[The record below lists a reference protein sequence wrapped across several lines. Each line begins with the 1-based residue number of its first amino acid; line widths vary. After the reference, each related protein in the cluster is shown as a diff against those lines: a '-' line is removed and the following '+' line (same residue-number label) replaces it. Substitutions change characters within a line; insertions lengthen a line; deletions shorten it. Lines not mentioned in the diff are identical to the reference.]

1 MGDKKKIFII
11 IISILIIIL
20 ITYFS
25 YTNKKE
31 LAKGTKDIDWIS
43 ENVELVKDKSLG
55 KNIYKVYKN
64 SDISIYNLKYQKV
77 ITKKI
82 KALFQ
87 NSKDEILIIYNPYGT
102 NSLSVNVLFKDNSFE
117 QLKYEITS
125 KSQTFSR
132 KITSKNK
139 NNMYELIGLYP
150 GESNKI
156 KLTIKEDSKTK
167 VYDFKIDLEDIEIN
181 ATKKLQVENGSST
194 TKQNSDFF
202 IMLGNETDYQ
212 NYIALYDNNGIIRS
226 EIPIKEKTAK
236 DLIIKDKYMYFNISK
251 TEIIKLSNTG
261 EITNIYKTS
270 KYRIESNYQI
280 YNDDLYFFATDIT
293 KNTEKNILLEYIP
306 LCAKEENKPL
316 DYLNINSFTIIDN
329 NLFISSKETSSIIK
343 INNIFEE
350 PQIEYIISNDLFW
363 QETPFNNL
371 VLTKKNDFKI
381 HVGQNSFQ
389 ILKSD
394 EKSIYYVVLL
404 DSNYGNSP
412 TRKDFDYNAI
422 DIKNTNSYQGDNSY
436 YYVYKVD
443 EENKDFE
450 LIDSMPLEYSPLY
463 GNCQKL
469 SNYNILVNNASK
481 GIFSEYDKD
490 HNLIRKYTAKV
501 NKNYIE
507 KIIKLS
513 FENYWFSS

>member
-102 NSLSVNVLFKDNSFE
+102 NFLSVNVLFKDNSFE

-156 KLTIKEDSKTK
+156 L
-167 VYDFKIDLEDIEIN
+167 
-181 ATKKLQVENGSST
+181 
-194 TKQNSDFF
+194 
-202 IMLGNETDYQ
+202 
-212 NYIALYDNNGIIRS
+212 
-226 EIPIKEKTAK
+226 
-236 DLIIKDKYMYFNISK
+236 
-251 TEIIKLSNTG
+251 
-261 EITNIYKTS
+261 
-270 KYRIESNYQI
+270 
-280 YNDDLYFFATDIT
+280 
-293 KNTEKNILLEYIP
+293 
-306 LCAKEENKPL
+306 KPKHM
-316 DYLNINSFTIIDN
+316 T
-329 NLFISSKETSSIIK
+329 
-343 INNIFEE
+343 
-350 PQIEYIISNDLFW
+350 
-363 QETPFNNL
+363 
-371 VLTKKNDFKI
+371 
-381 HVGQNSFQ
+381 
-389 ILKSD
+389 LK
-394 EKSIYYVVLL
+394 
-404 DSNYGNSP
+404 
-412 TRKDFDYNAI
+412 
-422 DIKNTNSYQGDNSY
+422 
-436 YYVYKVD
+436 
-443 EENKDFE
+443 
-450 LIDSMPLEYSPLY
+450 
-463 GNCQKL
+463 
-469 SNYNILVNNASK
+469 
-481 GIFSEYDKD
+481 
-490 HNLIRKYTAKV
+490 
-501 NKNYIE
+501 
-507 KIIKLS
+507 
-513 FENYWFSS
+513 